1 MTGVRDHAVRPHPDP
16 VRPHDDTARRRRRRR
31 LVYLLGSLPVVIAM
45 IVLAVVLIRPAFVMQ
60 GALSHYDAGRYE
72 ASADEAGRLLE
83 NNVIEPYL
91 PWFNRGDAN
100 AAQELYTEAIDD
112 FERALELAPKE
123 RKCDVRV
130 NLALSW
136 ERLGDIYSAGGF
148 PQGAVQLYQ
157 QAAAVIADG
166 PECVP
171 PEPSGEQL
179 QEAERRVQEKLDQA
193 QRRSDA
199 ADALDGEDDAGGR
212 QEQLDKLE
220 QLGKQGA
227 QEKAD
232 GDAQQRGDEDGSPGF
247 TDKPW

>member
-1 MTGVRDHAVRPHPDP
+1 MTGVRDQP
-16 VRPHDDTARRRRRRR
+16 VRSLPGAQRSDTARRRRRRR
-31 LVYLLGSLPVVIAM
+31 LVYLLASLPVVIAM
-45 IVLAVVLIRPAFVMQ
+45 VVLAAVLIRPAFVMQ
-60 GALSHYDAGRYE
+60 GALADFDAGRYE
-72 ASADEAGRLLE
+72 ASADEAGRMLE

-91 PWFNRGDAN
+91 PWFNRGDAH
-100 AAQELYTEAIDD
+100 AAGELYTEAIDD
-112 FERALELAPKE
+112 FERALELAPEE

-136 ERLGDIYSAGGF
+136 ERLGDIYAAGGF
-148 PQGAVQLYQ
+148 FQGAVQLYQ

-179 QEAERRVQEKLDQA
+179 READARVQEKLDQA

-220 QLGKQGA
+220 QLGQQGA

-232 GDAQQRGDEDGSPGF
+232 GDALERGDEGGSSGF